1 MSRSGLVEDDGD
13 DPLAHG
19 RWRGAV
25 KSAINGKRGQ
35 KFLRELAEAL
45 DAMPEKVLVA
55 GELQA
60 ENGCHCTLGVIG
72 HKRGLD
78 VAKMDIDDYDAIAAS
93 LGVNAKIAQEIMW
106 ENDETFD
113 EEEYVE
119 VEICGPMRQRC
130 YETDWRDEEHVR
142 CVCVKKSDVEHKR
155 WLHMRAW
162 VQSQLAGKPAEKDG
176 AA

>member
-1 MSRSGLVEDDGD
+1 VSRSGLVEDDGD

-25 KSAINGKRGQ
+25 KSAINGRRGQ
-35 KFLRELAEAL
+35 EFLRELAAAL

-72 HKRGLD
+72 QKRGLD
-78 VAKMDIDDYDAIAAS
+78 VASMDIDDYDAIATS

-106 ENDETFD
+106 ENDESFD
-113 EEEYVE
+113 DWDWVD
-119 VEICGPMRQRC
+119 VEICGPMRPRHLTPD
-130 YETDWRDEEHVR
+130 YRDEKHER
-142 CVCVKKSDVEHKR
+142 CVRITKPDVEHQR

-162 VQSQLAGKPAEKDG
+162 VESNIKKGGTQ
-176 AA
+176 

>member
-35 KFLRELAEAL
+35 QFLRDLADAL

-72 HKRGLD
+72 QKRGLD
-78 VAKMDIDDYDAIAAS
+78 VASMDIDDYDAIATS
-93 LGVNAKIAQEIMW
+93 LNVNAKIAQEIMW
-106 ENDETFD
+106 ENDEAFD
-113 EEEYVE
+113 EEEYIE
-119 VEICGPMRQRC
+119 VEICGPMRERC
-130 YETDWRDEEHVR
+130 YETRWRDEKHVR
-142 CVCVKKSDVEHKR
+142 RVWVKKSDVQYKR

-162 VQSQLAGKPAEKDG
+162 VQKHLADKPVVEAQP
-176 AA
+176 

>member
-25 KSAINGKRGQ
+25 KSAIKGKHGQ
-35 KFLRELAEAL
+35 AFLRELADAL

-72 HKRGLD
+72 QKRGLD
-78 VAKMDIDDYDAIAAS
+78 VANMDIDDYDGIATS

-106 ENDETFD
+106 ENDETFS
-113 EEEYVE
+113 ENEYVE
-119 VEICGPMRQRC
+119 VEICGPMRARC
-130 YETDWRDEEHVR
+130 YETSWRDEEHVR
-142 CVCVKKSDVEHKR
+142 RVWMEKVDVGHKR

-162 VQSQLAGKPAEKDG
+162 VQRQLADKPTKAKEET
-176 AA
+176 